1 MRNLLGGTLRED
13 LEVERRAGMC
23 RGKDELQCRY
33 KGGLHSGEAWRWD
46 GPSELLCHLEAWGLV
61 IVSLA
66 STRHWMWAVSRQMCV
81 ILGQATPFI

>member
-1 MRNLLGGTLRED
+1 MSQKVKSLPAVQETQVRSLGQED
-13 LEVERRAGMC
+13 ALEKGM
-23 RGKDELQCRY
+23 
-33 KGGLHSGEAWRWD
+33 GLHSGEAWRWD

-66 STRHWMWAVSRQMCV
+66 STRHWMWAVSRQKCV